1 MAKHSIERTNEMKVF
16 VLMSGVDV
24 IGVFTTEVLA
34 LQAARKL
41 GLRSYVVDDF
51 ILR

>member
-1 MAKHSIERTNEMKVF
+1 MKVF

-24 IGVFTTEVLA
+24 IGVFTTEALA

-41 GLRSYVVDDF
+41 GLRSYVIDDF
-51 ILR
+51 ILK

>member
-1 MAKHSIERTNEMKVF
+1 MKVY

-24 IGVFTTEVLA
+24 IGVFTTEALA
-34 LQAARKL
+34 LQAARNL
-41 GLRSYVVDDF
+41 GLRSYVLDNF